1 MNMKFSKYMYVCNG
15 KSDILKKNWSASVS
29 QQQIKAVETRGY
41 NHVHVHVL
49 ANCFESLYS
58 AVNPLA
64 LTFKPAKNGLCVHIH
79 TAWFLY
85 HL

>member
-1 MNMKFSKYMYVCNG
+1 MC
-15 KSDILKKNWSASVS
+15 
-29 QQQIKAVETRGY
+29 QQQIKAVETSGY

-49 ANCFESLYS
+49 ANCLESLYS

-64 LTFKPAKNGLCVHIH
+64 LTFEPAKTGLWVHIH